1 MNDKPYKTEFVYT
14 KASRIKDS
22 RYLYEYPKHWF
33 ENPGKK
39 AIEVRDV
46 KFIAAGRLMILY
58 NFAIVKGS
66 EEFRPLIRVSLS
78 EGDSMNVFNETLKH
92 DLLYLHSVKN
102 NSIEPF
108 EYQIGYNY
116 SDNSFDFIISSNNNI
131 YFKFDLAEKYSSN
144 DFQQCMGINDS
155 VFQNFG
161 KYGAKLISKEQLIFS
176 LPSNV
181 EIGFDINENIN
192 KIKFHNVWNR
202 GIVAVKSSLSNIGDE
217 SFLCI
222 ANDSLAPTKFY
233 PVNGF
238 NSSFEITLYSVTGGE
253 RIILPKDGRDIVIV
267 ELILIAY

>member
-39 AIEVRDV
+39 AIEVRGV

-144 DFQQCMGINDS
+144 DFQQCMGITDS

-238 NSSFEITLYSVTGGE
+238 NSSFEITLYNVTGGK

>member
-39 AIEVRDV
+39 AIEVRGV

-58 NFAIVKGS
+58 NFTIVKGS

-108 EYQIGYNY
+108 EYQ
-116 SDNSFDFIISSNNNI
+116 S
-131 YFKFDLAEKYSSN
+131 
-144 DFQQCMGINDS
+144 
-155 VFQNFG
+155 
-161 KYGAKLISKEQLIFS
+161 
-176 LPSNV
+176 
-181 EIGFDINENIN
+181 
-192 KIKFHNVWNR
+192 
-202 GIVAVKSSLSNIGDE
+202 
-217 SFLCI
+217 
-222 ANDSLAPTKFY
+222 
-233 PVNGF
+233 
-238 NSSFEITLYSVTGGE
+238 
-253 RIILPKDGRDIVIV
+253 
-267 ELILIAY
+267 